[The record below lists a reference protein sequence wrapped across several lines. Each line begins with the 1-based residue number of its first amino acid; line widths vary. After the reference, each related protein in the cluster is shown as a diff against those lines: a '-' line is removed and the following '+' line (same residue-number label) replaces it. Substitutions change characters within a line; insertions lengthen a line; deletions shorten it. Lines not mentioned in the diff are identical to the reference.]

1 MLESSSLKLKEVS
14 NVLDLR
20 LMRAIRKAGRDSLRQ
35 TTRLQA
41 RVSVAAHVFFCF
53 FCCIFDNHTCI
64 FCSLYSEP
72 WNVSFGFPLKVY
84 RISKPYSKT
93 NTR

>member
-41 RVSVAAHVFFCF
+41 RVSVAAPVFFF
-53 FCCIFDNHTCI
+53 FFAV
-64 FCSLYSEP
+64 SLITTR
-72 WNVSFGFPLKVY
+72 VSFALYIPNLGTCPSAFP
-84 RISKPYSKT
+84 
-93 NTR
+93 

>member
-1 MLESSSLKLKEVS
+1 VILCGKPPVYKL
-14 NVLDLR
+14 
-20 LMRAIRKAGRDSLRQ
+20 
-35 TTRLQA
+35 
-41 RVSVAAHVFFCF
+41 VFLWQHLFFFF

-84 RISKPYSKT
+84 RISKPDSKT

>member
-1 MLESSSLKLKEVS
+1 MLESSSLKLKEAS
-14 NVLDLR
+14 NFLDLR
-20 LMRAIRKAGRDSLRQ
+20 LM
-35 TTRLQA
+35 
-41 RVSVAAHVFFCF
+41 
-53 FCCIFDNHTCI
+53 DNHTCI

-84 RISKPYSKT
+84 RISKPDSKF